1 MTEQNKTEKPSLLE
15 IMYRYEEDDM
25 TYKLADIDE
34 IRAAIEAGADVNE
47 RDERDRTPMWAA
59 AHRGYQADVVKL
71 LIDHGADIHE
81 GNPLVWKVIFRDTES
96 VRVLI
101 EAGADVNNADDYMV
115 EEPPI
120 AASCTLDAEFD
131 GDEIPDST
139 EITRMLIAAGA
150 DIEARDYQEYTAL
163 LRAVQHGY
171 EESANML
178 LDAGANIHVRDEYG
192 NTPLLHAAYKC
203 SAALVRRLLDAGD
216 DIHAR
221 NYGGSTALLEAAQG
235 GNMEVIHL
243 LLERGANLHCRDERR
258 RNVVMAAAEGH
269 RNPVPAIKFFLSQ
282 GIDVNATSKDR
293 NTALHLAA
301 DVLENGE
308 VIRTLVAAGANIEA
322 REDEGK
328 TPTHIATAQCYDE
341 NLRVLIELGADIE
354 ARDNEGLTPLM
365 VAAGETFRKQ
375 MKVLLAAG
383 ANVHARDHRG
393 RTPLMIAAAESSGK
407 LVELLLKAGAD
418 VNARDAE
425 GNTTFIHAAGGLFG
439 TETMAALI
447 AAGANPHDSNLAGD
461 SRAFIAAVRGE
472 KHCSDRNIRYLVRLG
487 LDVNRR
493 DELRGYTPLMHAAEC
508 ENEKAITALL
518 AAGADVNAKNAEGK
532 TALDIATAAGNEE
545 ITALLV
551 KHVK

>member
-1 MTEQNKTEKPSLLE
+1 MKNTKKAPSLLE
-15 IMYRYEEDDM
+15 IMCRYDGM
-25 TYKLADIDE
+25 RRKHADIEE

-47 RDERDRTPMWAA
+47 EDEHGTTPIIVT
-59 AHRGYQADVVKL
+59 AHGGYRADVVKL
-71 LIDHGADIHE
+71 LIDHGADIHK

-101 EAGADVNNADDYMV
+101 EAGADVNNADDYSV

-131 GDEIPDST
+131 DEIPDST

-150 DIEARDYQEYTAL
+150 DLEARDYEEYTAL
-163 LRAVQHGY
+163 LRALEHDY

-192 NTPLLHAAYKC
+192 NTPLLHAADSC
-203 SAALVRRLLDAGD
+203 SVELVQRLLDAGD

-221 NYGGSTALLEAAQG
+221 NYSRSTALLEAAAG

-243 LLERGANLHCRDERR
+243 LLERGADLHCEDDRM
-258 RNVVMAAAEGH
+258 RNALMRAARGSCQA
-269 RNPVPAIKFFLSQ
+269 VPTIDFFLSQ
-282 GIDVNATSKDR
+282 GFDVNATSKDR
-293 NTALHLAA
+293 STALHLAV
-301 DVLENGE
+301 DVEENGE
-308 VIRTLVAAGANIEA
+308 VIRALVAAGANIEA

-328 TPTHIATAQCYDE
+328 TPIHLATAQCYDE

-365 VAAGETFRKQ
+365 IAAGSFRKQ
-375 MKVLLAAG
+375 MKVLLSAG
-383 ANVHARDHRG
+383 ANVHTRDHRG

-407 LVELLLKAGAD
+407 HVEILLKAGVHAD
-418 VNARDAE
+418 AVDAE
-425 GNTTFIHAAGGLFG
+425 GNSSFIHAAGGLFG

-447 AAGANPHDSNLAGD
+447 AAGVDPHDSNLASD
-461 SRAFIAAVRGE
+461 SRAIIAAVRGE
-472 KHCSDRNIRYLVRLG
+472 RHCCDRNIRYLVSLG
-487 LDVNRR
+487 LDVNSR
-493 DELRGYTPLMHAAEC
+493 DEIRGYTPLMHAAEC

-518 AAGADVNAKNAEGK
+518 AAGADVNAKDAEGK
-532 TALDIATAAGNEE
+532 TALDIASAAGNEE

>member
-1 MTEQNKTEKPSLLE
+1 MKNTEKKPSLVE
-15 IMYRYEEDDM
+15 IMSRLEEDDM
-25 TYKLADIDE
+25 TYKQADINE

-47 RDERDRTPMWAA
+47 RSEYGCTPMWYA
-59 AHRGYQADVVKL
+59 AHCGYQADVVKL
-71 LIDHGADIHE
+71 LIDHGADIHK

-101 EAGADVNNADDYMV
+101 EAGADVNNADNYMV

-131 GDEIPDST
+131 GEIPDST

-163 LRAVQHGY
+163 LRALEHGY

-178 LDAGANIHVRDEYG
+178 LDAGANIHVRDENG

-221 NYGGSTALLEAAQG
+221 NYSRSTALLEAAQG

-243 LLERGANLHCRDERR
+243 LLGRGADLHCKDERM
-258 RNVVMAAAEGH
+258 RNALMAAAEGH
-269 RNPVPAIKFFLSQ
+269 RNSVPAIKFFLSQ
-282 GIDVNATSKDR
+282 GIDVNATSMDW

-301 DVLENGE
+301 DRLENGE

-322 REDEGK
+322 RDDEGK
-328 TPTHIATAQCYDE
+328 TPIHIATAQCYDE
-341 NLRVLIELGADIE
+341 NLRVLIELGANIE
-354 ARDNEGLTPLM
+354 ARDKEGLSPLM
-365 VAAGETFRKQ
+365 IAAGETFRQQ

-393 RTPLMIAAAESSGK
+393 RTPLMIAAAESSGAV
-407 LVELLLKAGAD
+407 VELLLKAGAD
-418 VNARDAE
+418 ANARDAV
-425 GNTTFIHAAGGLFG
+425 GNTAFIYAAGGLFG
-439 TETMAALI
+439 CETMAALI
-447 AAGANPHDSNLAGD
+447 SAGASPLDSNPEPGC
-461 SRAFIAAVRGE
+461 RALIAAVRADLYHCE
-472 KHCSDRNIRYLVRLG
+472 KNIRYLVSLG
-487 LDVNRR
+487 MDVNTH
-493 DELRGYTPLMHAAEC
+493 DNTRGYTPLMHAAEC
-508 ENEKAITALL
+508 ENEEAISVLL
-518 AAGADVNAKNAEGK
+518 AAGADVNERSADGK
-532 TALDIATAAGNEE
+532 TAFDIATAAGNEK
-545 ITALLV
+545 IAALLV
-551 KHVK
+551 KHIK